1 MNFLM
6 QGFEA
11 FKRNEMGKK
20 RQTRTDDDDD
30 ETAPHTHFLANMNS
44 KVDTTVD
51 KNTSDYDSDAYINSH
66 NKNYAMIG
74 GLLGK
79 KPKMD
84 HMSTEVV
91 GQMVDVRGEILPVRV
106 LLDTGSTSTIVL
118 GKFAKTLDPPT
129 GNPVQWS
136 TMGGKFATTRTASIK
151 IKLPEFSTN
160 KTITWTAHVDETSD
174 PDTALFD
181 LIIGVDLMEA
191 LGIEISF
198 RENKI
203 TWDDV
208 TIPMK
213 DRGLISDREATDL
226 IFHTAVQPP
235 IIKQAE
241 ERQRAILD
249 ADYSPVDMMKPSTA

>member
-1 MNFLM
+1 
-6 QGFEA
+6 
-11 FKRNEMGKK
+11 
-20 RQTRTDDDDD
+20 
-30 ETAPHTHFLANMNS
+30 
-44 KVDTTVD
+44 
-51 KNTSDYDSDAYINSH
+51 
-66 NKNYAMIG
+66 
-74 GLLGK
+74 
-79 KPKMD
+79 
-84 HMSTEVV
+84 
-91 GQMVDVRGEILPVRV
+91 
-106 LLDTGSTSTIVL
+106 
-118 GKFAKTLDPPT
+118 
-129 GNPVQWS
+129 
-136 TMGGKFATTRTASIK
+136 
-151 IKLPEFSTN
+151 
-160 KTITWTAHVDETSD
+160 
-174 PDTALFD
+174 
-181 LIIGVDLMEA
+181 MEA